1 MLSRRLFLSRLRASI
16 GEPALRHRRWV
27 VRALA
32 LLAALLAIALSVGWW
47 VYSRTTDQDLYQ
59 RAERLC
65 RAGYYR
71 EASALCRRR
80 SLRSPQA
87 YLAQSALVEGPGQ
100 CHWH

>member
-59 RAERLC
+59 RAERLW

-71 EASALCRRR
+71 EAAALCRRL

-87 YLAQSALVEGPGQ
+87 DLAENALFDAATI
-100 CHWH
+100 CYFH